1 MPLCGGKEKSVKTF
15 FGVVIVA
22 RIVGYRLEPKVS
34 SLPSF
39 KGRVANN
46 RNSP

>member
-1 MPLCGGKEKSVKTF
+1 MAEM
-15 FGVVIVA
+15 
-22 RIVGYRLEPKVS
+22 VGYQLEPKVS

-39 KGRVANN
+39 KGRVASN